1 MTRRTLALITA
12 VALLVPVSVA
22 WAHVDLKS
30 VSPRKN
36 STRTSAVRTVQATFK
51 SSLLTGTITIKNQ
64 GGHVIQL
71 KRNGLKAGNKRV
83 LQAIP
88 RTPLGSGR
96 YTVEWR
102 ARAPD
107 GHSQRGTWSFRVRR

>member
-1 MTRRTLALITA
+1 MTRRMIALTTA
-12 VALLVPVSVA
+12 AALLVPATVA

-36 STRTSAVRTVQATFK
+36 STRSSVSTVQATFK
-51 SSLLTGTITIKNQ
+51 SSLVTGTITIKNS

-71 KRNGLKAGNKRV
+71 KSNGLKPGNKRV
-83 LQAIP
+83 LRAVP
-88 RTPLGSGR
+88 RTPLPSGR

-102 ARAPD
+102 GRAPD
-107 GHSQRGTWSFRVRR
+107 GHSQRGTWSFRVQR

>member
-1 MTRRTLALITA
+1 VTRKLIALTTA
-12 VALLVPVSVA
+12 AVLLVPASAA
-22 WAHVDLKS
+22 WAHVELKS

-36 STRTSAVRTVQATFK
+36 ATRTAVRSVHATFS
-51 SSLLTGTITIKNQ
+51 SSLLTGTITIKNSR
-64 GGHVIQL
+64 GHVVRL
-71 KRNGLKAGNKRV
+71 KRNGLKSGNKRV

-107 GHSQRGTWSFRVRR
+107 GHSQRGSWRFRVRR

>member
-1 MTRRTLALITA
+1 MTRRSLVLITVA
-12 VALLVPVSVA
+12 ALLVPASVA

-36 STRTSAVRTVQATFK
+36 STRTSAVRSVHATFK
-51 SSLLTGTITIKNQ
+51 SSLVTGTITIKNSR
-64 GGHVIQL
+64 GHVVQL
-71 KRNGLKAGNKRV
+71 KRNGLKSSNKRV

-107 GHSQRGTWSFRVRR
+107 GHSQRGSWSFRVRR